1 MQWGVLSR
9 NSFYYSDLCLIHSTV
24 PKSFKLLDSIWG
36 IISFLLNIYLFIM
49 KANTV
54 PNFKVFLIF
63 SMAQQPLVG
72 QVLLI
77 IEASRSH

>member
-1 MQWGVLSR
+1 MA
-9 NSFYYSDLCLIHSTV
+9 ND
-24 PKSFKLLDSIWG
+24 
-36 IISFLLNIYLFIM
+36 IISVKYLFIM

-54 PNFKVFLIF
+54 QKFKVLLIF

-77 IEASRSH
+77 NEASRSH

>member
-1 MQWGVLSR
+1 
-9 NSFYYSDLCLIHSTV
+9 
-24 PKSFKLLDSIWG
+24 
-36 IISFLLNIYLFIM
+36 M

-77 IEASRSH
+77 IEASRSHWIIQKRSVGLDWTSGQSDADTCTSQHSTVTRHTN